1 MVEAFDNISDKDL
14 SLLHTEVLIFAIE
27 KKIDLCDGICLCFK
41 NPETVLKGFSGVC
54 LGCKEKRILV
64 AFRNIRTKVFFD
76 SWKKVVKVKR
86 PISPNS
92 ITQFQS
98 VFNNKEHDKIGNKLI
113 GKKSKRKRKRKR

>member
-1 MVEAFDNISDKDL
+1 MEFFNKIKEKDL
-14 SLLHTEVLIFAIE
+14 HLMSILTCIYGYEQKL
-27 KKIDLCDGICLCFK
+27 DLCDGFCLYFN
-41 NPETVLKGFSGVC
+41 NPETVLKGVTSLC
-54 LGCKEKRILV
+54 LGCKEKRIIV
-64 AFRNIRTKVFFD
+64 SFRNIRTKVFFD

-113 GKKSKRKRKRKR
+113 GKKMGRKRKR